1 MSPKFGDGHSLKRY
15 APKLLVGIIFE
26 IYYQHTQIITELDI
40 KLNKWHITI
49 EKLYRQ
55 PTETEQNFKKF
66 MTLDRTA
73 NLKCSKQELS
83 HCASRQLCGS
93 SLKCPYKAGAHS
105 FRGLPANIVNEYFR
119 GHSHSVQF
127 NIPLD
132 TL

>member
-1 MSPKFGDGHSLKRY
+1 
-15 APKLLVGIIFE
+15 
-26 IYYQHTQIITELDI
+26 
-40 KLNKWHITI
+40 
-49 EKLYRQ
+49 
-55 PTETEQNFKKF
+55 

-127 NIPLD
+127 NIRLD